1 MYLTILSPL
10 IRQEEQLPNDEGTIE
25 VWVPITA
32 RYQRIMEMLFGE
44 ANKNMKNVTKHR
56 EALFGPD
63 LPPTTIPDLYQE
75 IGMVQAL
82 GMDYGS
88 YKALPIH
95 DRAQIIAQHRLS
107 NMMEVF
113 KRHTEINAENA
124 KKAHEKANKVRK

>member
-1 MYLTILSPL
+1 L

-32 RYQRIMEMLFGE
+32 RYERIMNMLFGE
-44 ANKNMKNVTKHR
+44 ENKNMKNVTKHR

-63 LPPTTIPDLYQE
+63 LPPMSFPDIYQE
-75 IGMVQAL
+75 L
-82 GMDYGS
+82 GMIQDLGFDYAS

-95 DRAQIIAQHRLS
+95 DRALIIARHRLAG
-107 NMMEVF
+107 MMEVF

-124 KKAHEKANKVRK
+124 KKAHEKANKQRK